1 MNNTPRKLDTELL
14 GGLFDYS
21 RGFGVTCPAL
31 IIAGTE
37 L

>member
-1 MNNTPRKLDTELL
+1 MNNPPKVGHNTF